1 MARWSARART
11 AAALLAVVGL
21 AAVFR
26 LSMLDTVPPGLYLD
40 EVLSAQHAL
49 AWRLAAH
56 KAWFEGTPLLAAGWV
71 ETSNLYLAAAG
82 LLAVSHWAARTGRD
96 GWDQVAMTALQVAA
110 LASLAHG
117 LGRNR
122 LAWSALAGA
131 LLGGCLYTY
140 VASRL
145 VFVQVGTW
153 LAWEAFASARKGRIL
168 VHAGLALALA
178 LLCAAPYYAY

>member
-71 ETSNLYLAAAG
+71 ETSNLYLAAASTIMWLFGDGFLGARMLSVVPSLCCVPLLYALARALAGRREALVAAG

-96 GWDQVAMTALQVAA
+96 GWDQVAMTTLQVAA
-110 LASLAHG
+110 LASLRTG
-117 LGRNR
+117 
-122 LAWSALAGA
+122 SAGIGSRGA
-131 LLGGCLYTY
+131 
-140 VASRL
+140 RP
-145 VFVQVGTW
+145 
-153 LAWEAFASARKGRIL
+153 R
-168 VHAGLALALA
+168 
-178 LLCAAPYYAY
+178 APS

>member
-1 MARWSARART
+1 MLSVVPSRCCVPLLYALARALAGRRE
-11 AAALLAVVGL
+11 ALV
-21 AAVFR
+21 
-26 LSMLDTVPPGLYLD
+26 
-40 EVLSAQHAL
+40 
-49 AWRLAAH
+49 
-56 KAWFEGTPLLAAGWV
+56 
-71 ETSNLYLAAAG
+71 AAG
-82 LLAVSHWAARTGRD
+82 LLAVSHWAARTGRV

-122 LAWSALAGA
+122 LAWSVLAGA

-153 LAWEAFASARKGRIL
+153 LAWEAFASGRRRGIIA
-168 VHAGLALALA
+168 HAGLALAIA
-178 LLCAAPYYAY
+178 FLCAAPYYAYLIARSAGGLGVRLDQLALTAPGAAHGVARTLA